1 MRLSILQVQDPIV
14 VVSAK
19 RTPIGRFFGALSGHT
34 GVELG
39 TLVVRSLL
47 DDLGGRVLPT
57 RVLLGSARQAGTRPN
72 PARQVAIRAGLPETT
87 VASTINMACASG
99 LEAIADGVRRI
110 LTGEAEF
117 VLAGGIE
124 SMTRVPYL
132 LDRAR
137 TGYRLGHGEVID
149 SMYRDGFECPLA
161 EQLMGE
167 TAETLAKQYDI
178 SRLEQDEF
186 AVTSQMRAV
195 AARDS
200 GRFDDELVSVPSS
213 KKPDEVALARD
224 EHPRPGTTVES
235 LAKLPPVFA
244 EDGTVTAGN
253 ASGITDGAAAVLLT
267 TRSRAEAS
275 GLDILA
281 TLRAYEVAGVDPR
294 VMGIGPVPAVRALME
309 KEALSLGDVD
319 LIELNEAFA
328 AQVIACDRELGFDRD
343 RLNVNGGAIALGHP
357 IGCTGARITVSLLH
371 EMRRRDV
378 RRGIATLCVSGG
390 LGMAMLFERG

>member
-1 MRLSILQVQDPIV
+1 MQTEDPIV
-14 VVSAK
+14 VVSAL

-39 TLVVRSLL
+39 TLVVRKLL
-47 DDLGGRVLPT
+47 DGLGERATPT

-87 VASTINMACASG
+87 IASTINMACASG
-99 LEAIADGVRRI
+99 LEAIADGARRI

-117 VLAGGIE
+117 VVAGGIE

-149 SMYRDGFECPLA
+149 AMYRDGFDCPLA

-167 TAETLAKQYDI
+167 TAETLANQYDI
-178 SRLEQDEF
+178 SRAEQDQF
-186 AVTSQMRAV
+186 ALASQERAV
-195 AARDS
+195 HARDT
-200 GRFDDELVSVPSS
+200 GRFDDELVVVPNAKNPS
-213 KKPDEVALARD
+213 DVALARD
-224 EHPRPGTTVES
+224 EHPRPGTSLES

-244 EDGTVTAGN
+244 KDGTITAGN
-253 ASGITDGAAAVLLT
+253 ASGITDGAAAVVLT
-267 TRSRAEAS
+267 TRSRAKAL
-275 GLDILA
+275 GLGVLA

-294 VMGIGPVPAVRALME
+294 VMGIGPVPAVRTLLG
-309 KEALSLGDVD
+309 KESLTLEEID
-319 LIELNEAFA
+319 LVELNEAFA

-378 RRGIATLCVSGG
+378 RLGLSTLCVSGG